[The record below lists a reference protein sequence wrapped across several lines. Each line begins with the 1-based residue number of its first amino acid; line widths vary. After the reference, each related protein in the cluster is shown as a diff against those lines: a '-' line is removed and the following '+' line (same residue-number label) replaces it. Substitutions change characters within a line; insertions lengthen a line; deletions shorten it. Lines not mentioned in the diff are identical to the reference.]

1 MKFPIIGKVFE
12 EETMTTERELREWRD
27 RRANQRQSVRL
38 KTVTSNPL
46 RTVLALIAIAA
57 FTLAFY
63 NQPKSEQAPRPEIH
77 RSVTS

>member
-1 MKFPIIGKVFE
+1 
-12 EETMTTERELREWRD
+12 MTTERELREWRD
-27 RRANQRQSVRL
+27 RRANQRQSVSL

-63 NQPKSEQAPRPEIH
+63 NQPKCEQAPRLEYIDQ
-77 RSVTS
+77 